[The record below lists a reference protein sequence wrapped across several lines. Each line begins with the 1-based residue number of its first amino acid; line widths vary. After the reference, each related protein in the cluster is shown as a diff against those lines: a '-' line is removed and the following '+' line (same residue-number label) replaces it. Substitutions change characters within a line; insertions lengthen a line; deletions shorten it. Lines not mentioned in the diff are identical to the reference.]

1 MKFSIYVFMWLLLA
15 VSVPLA
21 LSQRSSYDPAAN
33 NRNDSHPG
41 FADFV
46 LKQVNSQNRDYGCE
60 IDQTRKLIV
69 AQTVK
74 NIDFWTI
81 VVALIFLALS
91 FLILVI
97 QHHTRNRLEVA
108 AAGFLAQYH
117 NSLIDARQQAE
128 MAIRRCN
135 ELVNTTQQVVENVRV
150 GFSPDPEAAISDS
163 GLIHAVQ
170 PKSPNTDAVKNTAT
184 RNDAGPSEPLITKPI
199 TELGHAAE
207 ADLIARIKSLQQQL
221 AASHAREKNLKRELD
236 KVQRQGQAHP
246 AAKT

>member
-1 MKFSIYVFMWLLLA
+1 MKFFIYLSMWLLLA

-46 LKQVNSQNRDYGCE
+46 LKQVNPQNIDYGCE
-60 IDQTRKLIV
+60 IGEARKLIV
-69 AQTVK
+69 AETVK

-81 VVALIFLALS
+81 VVALSLLVAAFVML
-91 FLILVI
+91 LI
-97 QHHTRNRLEVA
+97 QRHTRNRLEVV

-128 MAIRRCN
+128 MTIRRYN
-135 ELVNTTQQVVENVRV
+135 ALVNATQQVVENVRIDHL
-150 GFSPDPEAAISDS
+150 PDPQAAISDS
-163 GLIHAVQ
+163 DVIHTVQ
-170 PKSPNTDAVKNTAT
+170 PKSPNTNALKNTVT
-184 RNDAGPSEPLITKPI
+184 RNDAGLSEALTTKPI
-199 TELGHAAE
+199 TTLDHAPE

-236 KVQRQGQAHP
+236 KVQRLGQAQP
-246 AAKT
+246 AAKA